1 MDVVDQIGQIVAKT
15 LQTCVDQG
23 AIELA
28 DIPTDPPVEKP
39 KNPEHG
45 DYATSICLQLAK
57 PARKNPREI
66 AQAFLVHLT
75 DPDGIIERCEVA
87 GPGFINFTVRA
98 DVWRE
103 MARSIALQGKDFG
116 RNTMGAGKRVLVEFV
131 SANPTGPLHVGHGRG
146 AVTGDTVAS
155 LLEACGYEV
164 EREYYINDVGNQMNI
179 LGRSLLV
186 RYQQQCGRDVPF
198 PENHYQG
205 DYVSE
210 IATAFREEHGDKWV
224 DHDYESDAEPFLAFI
239 KDRVLDSLKQTLEAL
254 GIRFDRW
261 FSERSLHDAGRVE
274 GVVKTLTDRNAVR
287 TDDDGRVWFNS
298 SEFGDDEDR
307 VVVRDTGVPT
317 YFAADIAY
325 HDEKIERGYDLCINV
340 WGADHH
346 GYIARVKAS
355 LQALGYDPDRLEIL
369 LYQFV
374 SLVENGAPVR
384 MSTRGGVFET
394 LDDLMAEVGRDAT
407 RFNFLMRKSDA
418 QFEFDLGLAKSQSL
432 DNPVYYVQY
441 GHARI
446 CQVLAKAKEAGY
458 TVPDAAS
465 ADLSPLVLPEEIDL
479 IRASLDYPW
488 TLRAAS
494 MARAPHHL
502 VNYLQD
508 LIGKFHSYYTRYKH
522 SEKVVSSDK
531 AKTLARIFLCNCLR
545 ITLANSLA
553 LLGVTAP
560 EKMYFSE

>member
-179 LGRSLLV
+179 LGRSLFV
-186 RYQQQCGRDVPF
+186 RYQ
-198 PENHYQG
+198 
-205 DYVSE
+205 
-210 IATAFREEHGDKWV
+210 
-224 DHDYESDAEPFLAFI
+224 
-239 KDRVLDSLKQTLEAL
+239 
-254 GIRFDRW
+254 
-261 FSERSLHDAGRVE
+261 
-274 GVVKTLTDRNAVR
+274 
-287 TDDDGRVWFNS
+287 
-298 SEFGDDEDR
+298 
-307 VVVRDTGVPT
+307 
-317 YFAADIAY
+317 
-325 HDEKIERGYDLCINV
+325 
-340 WGADHH
+340 
-346 GYIARVKAS
+346 
-355 LQALGYDPDRLEIL
+355 
-369 LYQFV
+369 
-374 SLVENGAPVR
+374 
-384 MSTRGGVFET
+384 
-394 LDDLMAEVGRDAT
+394 
-407 RFNFLMRKSDA
+407 
-418 QFEFDLGLAKSQSL
+418 
-432 DNPVYYVQY
+432 
-441 GHARI
+441 
-446 CQVLAKAKEAGY
+446 
-458 TVPDAAS
+458 
-465 ADLSPLVLPEEIDL
+465 
-479 IRASLDYPW
+479 
-488 TLRAAS
+488 
-494 MARAPHHL
+494 
-502 VNYLQD
+502 
-508 LIGKFHSYYTRYKH
+508 
-522 SEKVVSSDK
+522 
-531 AKTLARIFLCNCLR
+531 
-545 ITLANSLA
+545 
-553 LLGVTAP
+553 
-560 EKMYFSE
+560 